1 MESKCLQIKLYRKSQ
16 WKHALFLPSNEKE
29 VHFSLSEQHREEKN
43 TEEKQKLKLW
53 LAKQQQQQKNTIPPK
68 KNLKNK
74 TKATKPTT
82 CWGNPKWIP
91 WSFSI
96 DKEETKL

>member
-53 LAKQQQQQKNTIPPK
+53 LAKKEKNKKKYPPPK
-68 KNLKNK
+68 
-74 TKATKPTT
+74 P
-82 CWGNPKWIP
+82 
-91 WSFSI
+91 
-96 DKEETKL
+96 

>member
-53 LAKQQQQQKNTIPPK
+53 LAKQQQQQKNTIPPPK
-68 KNLKNK
+68 KTLK
-74 TKATKPTT
+74 TKQKLQ
-82 CWGNPKWIP
+82 NPLHA
-91 WSFSI
+91 
-96 DKEETKL
+96 EEIQSGFPEALV